1 MNTEPAGRG
10 RRIFIAGATG
20 VIGVRLL
27 PLLVRAGW
35 TVAGMTRTP
44 VKAELV
50 RELGGQPVICDVYDA
65 PALTTAVRGFL
76 PDLVLHELTDLP
88 DSAADLPARR
98 ADNARIR
105 IEGTRNLV
113 AAAAAAGCRRI
124 LAQSIAW
131 QLPPGD
137 GAEAVRALEDT
148 VIGFGG
154 VVLRYGQ
161 FYGPGTFYPDAPP
174 EGPRI
179 HIEAAAERTV
189 AALDQPSGILTLTES
204 LSE

>member
-1 MNTEPAGRG
+1 MERPAAGAHRV
-10 RRIFIAGATG
+10 FLAGATG

-27 PLLVRAGW
+27 PLLVAGGH

-44 VKAELV
+44 AKAALV
-50 RELGGQPVICDVYDA
+50 RELGGQPVVCDVYDA
-65 PALTTAVRGFL
+65 PALTKTVSAFQ

-88 DSAADLPARR
+88 DDAAELPTSR

-105 IEGTRNLV
+105 IEGTRHLLE
-113 AAAAAAGCRRI
+113 AARAAGCRRL

-131 QLPPGD
+131 ELPAAH
-137 GAEAVRALEDT
+137 GAEAVRALEDA
-148 VIGFGG
+148 VLGFGG

-161 FYGPGTFYPDAPP
+161 FYGPGTFYPDSAP

-179 HIEAAAERTV
+179 HVDAAAERTV
-189 AALDQPSGILTLTES
+189 AALDQPSGVLTLTEPLAS
-204 LSE
+204 

>member
-1 MNTEPAGRG
+1 MEGPAAGAHRV
-10 RRIFIAGATG
+10 FLAGATG

-27 PLLVRAGW
+27 PLLVTAGH

-44 VKAELV
+44 AKAALV
-50 RELGGQPVICDVYDA
+50 RELGGQPVVCDVYDA
-65 PALTTAVRGFL
+65 PALTKTVSAFQ

-88 DSAADLPARR
+88 DDAAELPTSR

-105 IEGTRNLV
+105 IEGTRHLLE
-113 AAAAAAGCRRI
+113 AARAAGCRRL

-131 QLPPGD
+131 ELPAAH
-137 GAEAVRALEDT
+137 GAEAVRALEDA
-148 VIGFGG
+148 VLGFGG

-161 FYGPGTFYPDAPP
+161 FYGPGTFYPDSTP

-179 HIEAAAERTV
+179 HVDAAAERTV
-189 AALDQPSGILTLTES
+189 AALDQPSGVLTLTEPLAS
-204 LSE
+204 